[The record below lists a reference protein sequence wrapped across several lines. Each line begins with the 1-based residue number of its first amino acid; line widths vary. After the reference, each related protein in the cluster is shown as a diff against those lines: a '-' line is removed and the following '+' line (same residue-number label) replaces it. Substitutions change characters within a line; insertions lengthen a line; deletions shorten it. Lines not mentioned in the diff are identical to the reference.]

1 MNRVLI
7 IGNGPSALEAE
18 LGEVIDSDKFD
29 AVIRI
34 NRGHKL
40 DDGSDAISKYKK
52 YVGSK
57 CDFWIASDLR
67 VELAMQRH
75 SEYKGIFIV
84 TPKFKFD
91 RNLANT
97 VTAKYNNIHFIPPP
111 YEDDINSIV
120 DFSPKW
126 PSTGVVAIH
135 FAINH
140 FKEVYIYGFDTYDT
154 KYDHLHF
161 FEDKPNKYKNKEG
174 IDHSPKK
181 EKDYLQHLIDKN
193 LIKILI

>member
-75 SEYKGIFIV
+75 SE
-84 TPKFKFD
+84 
-91 RNLANT
+91 
-97 VTAKYNNIHFIPPP
+97 
-111 YEDDINSIV
+111 
-120 DFSPKW
+120 
-126 PSTGVVAIH
+126 
-135 FAINH
+135 
-140 FKEVYIYGFDTYDT
+140 
-154 KYDHLHF
+154 
-161 FEDKPNKYKNKEG
+161 
-174 IDHSPKK
+174 
-181 EKDYLQHLIDKN
+181 
-193 LIKILI
+193 